1 MRNTRAGFAPTART
15 VSGKG
20 PRTRKQV
27 QALRREAI
35 GSAWGKRKRRKVK
48 PTRVALEGLR
58 SRDEVLE

>member
-1 MRNTRAGFAPTART
+1 MRDARTDFAPIASTGH
-15 VSGKG
+15 GKG
-20 PRTRKQV
+20 PRSRRKV

-35 GSAWGKRKRRKVK
+35 GSAWGKRKRRKAK